1 MALLYATY
9 IMRGLWTYD
18 KVANTWKEDVKQI
31 LIAEGREDLITE

>member
-18 KVANTWKEDVKQI
+18 KVASFWKEEVKQI
-31 LIAEGREDLITE
+31 LIAEGREDLVK